1 MRVSLVKVELY
12 AAIRRDHRD
21 GLSGRALERKYGV
34 TWRTVRKA
42 LDSRW
47 PEPRKKQAPRASR
60 LDAYKAVIDGLL
72 EADLDAPPKQKH
84 TVKRI
89 FDRLLDEHAAA
100 GISYQMVR
108 AYVAVRRKE
117 IRWEAG
123 RGPAEVFVPQ
133 SHMPGGEAEVDFGDV
148 HIVLAGVPT
157 RCYLFS
163 LRLSYSG
170 KAVHRVSASCGQ
182 EAFFEGHVH
191 ALSVLGG
198 VPRGKIRYDNLKAAV
213 AQVLGFS
220 RQRQETE
227 RWVAFRSHWGI
238 ESFYCRP
245 GIEGAHEKGGVEGQI
260 GYFRRN
266 HFVPVPEVS
275 TLAELNEMVDR
286 WDREDEGRRIRSR
299 PETVGEYFAVERPLL
314 KPLPV
319 EPFETGRWF
328 TPRVDRYAQI
338 TVRTNRYSVPV
349 HLIGKTVRVLLHASE
364 LVVFDEGR
372 EVARHERLSTQ
383 GGSRLVLDHYLE
395 ALVRK
400 PGAFPGSTALEQ
412 ARAAGRFTS
421 VHDAWWDAAR
431 AAHGD
436 KEGTQALIQV
446 LLLARHIRHEHL
458 MTGLAVA
465 LRAGALTA
473 DAVALEARKAADG
486 DTPGHHDPAPAPPAP
501 VHPGRRPG
509 AGGPARATVT
519 FLAEWRLSHLP
530 PDTRPLPSVTP
541 YDQLL
546 RRRGPGRAPGEGE
559 AT

>member
-1 MRVSLVKVELY
+1 MSASKVELY
-12 AAIRRDHRD
+12 AAIRRDHRA
-21 GLSGRALERKYGV
+21 GLSMRALERKYGV
-34 TWRTVRKA
+34 TWRTIRRA
-42 LDSRW
+42 LDSHW
-47 PEPRKKQAPRASR
+47 PEPRKQQAPRASR
-60 LDAYKAVIDGLL
+60 LDPYKPVIDGML
-72 EADLDAPPKQKH
+72 EANLDAPAKQKH

-89 FDRLLDEHAAA
+89 FDRLLDEHGAA

-117 IRWEAG
+117 VRWEAG
-123 RGPAEVFVPQ
+123 RGPEEVFVPQ
-133 SHMPGGEAEVDFGDV
+133 THMPGDEAEVDFGDV

-163 LRLSYSG
+163 LRLSFSG

-191 ALSVLGG
+191 ALNVLGG
-198 VPRGKIRYDNLKAAV
+198 VPRGKVRYDNLKAAV
-213 AQVLGFS
+213 AQILGFS
-220 RQRQETE
+220 RQRTEPE
-227 RWVAFRSHWGI
+227 RWIAFRSHWGI

-260 GYFRRN
+260 SYFRRN
-266 HFVPVPEVS
+266 HFVPVPEVA
-275 TLAELNEMVDR
+275 TLAELNEMVDE
-286 WDREDEGRRIRSR
+286 WDLQDERRRIRAR
-299 PETVGEYFAVERPLL
+299 PKTIGEYFAIEQPRL

-328 TPRVDRYAQI
+328 TPRVDRYGQI

-349 HLIGKTVRVLLHASE
+349 RLIGKTLRVLLHASE
-364 LVVFDEGR
+364 LIVFDDGR

-412 ARAAGRFTS
+412 ARAAGKFTP
-421 VHDAWWDAAR
+421 VHDAWLAAAR

-436 KEGTQALIQV
+436 REGTKALIEV
-446 LLLARHIRHEHL
+446 LLLARHMNHEHL
-458 MTGLAVA
+458 VAGLASA

-473 DAVALEARKAADG
+473 DAVALEARKIADG
-486 DTPGHHDPAPAPPAP
+486 DAMGQPPAAPPD
-501 VHPGRRPG
+501 PGP
-509 AGGPARATVT
+509 GGPAGATVT
-519 FLAEWRLSHLP
+519 FLTDWRLARLP
-530 PDTRPLPSVTP
+530 PDTRPLPSVAA

-546 RRRGPGRAPGEGE
+546 RRRGGSAPSEGE